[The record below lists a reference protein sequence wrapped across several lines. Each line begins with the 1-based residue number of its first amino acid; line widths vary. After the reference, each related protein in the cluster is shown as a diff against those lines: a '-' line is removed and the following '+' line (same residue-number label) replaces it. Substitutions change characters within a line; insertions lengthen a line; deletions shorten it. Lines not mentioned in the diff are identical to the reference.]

1 MWIFLYCLYTSVER
15 LFDFCFVFSYFS
27 SVKCFLLCDLSKNFK
42 VHCNAFEKSFG
53 HLTFPHG
60 KITWFETIDTST
72 KMFVIPTPWRL
83 HKIVTDVLCLTSSIV
98 VHLSERIGFAFSAR
112 KKTVFEILKTIKIFL
127 KKHCLKMHETTC
139 NGLVY
144 LSACQKIKVKDH
156 LDMLYDHYLL
166 HISLKRLSSTIFK
179 AEMLPWPI
187 DLEIFFALKC
197 MNNLIQEKSKGKIIC
212 FLLFHVL
219 LIYA

>member
-1 MWIFLYCLYTSVER
+1 MQ
-15 LFDFCFVFSYFS
+15 
-27 SVKCFLLCDLSKNFK
+27 
-42 VHCNAFEKSFG
+42 
-53 HLTFPHG
+53 
-60 KITWFETIDTST
+60 
-72 KMFVIPTPWRL
+72 
-83 HKIVTDVLCLTSSIV
+83 
-98 VHLSERIGFAFSAR
+98 
-112 KKTVFEILKTIKIFL
+112 
-127 KKHCLKMHETTC
+127 ETTS

-144 LSACQKIKVKDH
+144 LSACQKNKVKDH

-166 HISLKRLSSTIFK
+166 HISLKKLSSTIFK

-219 LIYA
+219 LVYA